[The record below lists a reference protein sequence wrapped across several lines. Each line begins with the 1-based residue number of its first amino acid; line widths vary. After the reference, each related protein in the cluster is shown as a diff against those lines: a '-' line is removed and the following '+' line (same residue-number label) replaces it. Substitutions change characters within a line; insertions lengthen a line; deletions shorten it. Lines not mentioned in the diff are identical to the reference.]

1 MEKLD
6 IHIHTRLPEYSGQG
20 ALKATGVKEM
30 MEYLKGEE
38 IVHGI
43 IMSSGESDAP
53 NNLECA
59 EICRQENC
67 LHWNCNFD
75 ARKPESIL
83 ERMTACK
90 KAGAVGVG
98 ELVINERIDSPIIQ
112 AIFAAAEHLELPI
125 LFHMSSEVG
134 YQYGIVDDP
143 SLPLL
148 EDALKQY
155 PKLKLIGHSPV
166 FWIELSKDAPVDKI
180 GRGERGMG
188 RIISEG
194 RVVKLMRKYPNLYGD
209 LSAGSGFCAITRDEE
224 FGLHFLEEFSNQL
237 LFGTDTVS
245 VKASWQSPLGEWLEK
260 KYAEKQISESTMKK
274 ICYENAQRIYRI
286 NVIS

>member
-1 MEKLD
+1 M
-6 IHIHTRLPEYSGQG
+6 
-20 ALKATGVKEM
+20 
-30 MEYLKGEE
+30 
-38 IVHGI
+38 
-43 IMSSGESDAP
+43 
-53 NNLECA
+53 
-59 EICRQENC
+59 
-67 LHWNCNFD
+67 
-75 ARKPESIL
+75 
-83 ERMTACK
+83 
-90 KAGAVGVG
+90 
-98 ELVINERIDSPIIQ
+98 
-112 AIFAAAEHLELPI
+112 
-125 LFHMSSEVG
+125 G

-143 SLPLL
+143 GLPLL